1 MRESLRR
8 FQDALKERGLDA
20 AVIASPE
27 ELSPTNLRY
36 LSGFTGSSAYLLIS
50 QQKSWFVTDFR
61 YLEQAAHE
69 CPDYEIVRHGREVGD
84 TLAEICRDNHLYQL
98 GFEADKVPFETWQAW
113 NERVPVVWRPLQKLI
128 EELRV
133 IKSAEEVAKLRAA
146 AQIAG
151 ESLMEILPAIVGRR
165 ERDAA
170 LDLEMAMRRRGAE
183 SLGFATIVASGER
196 GALPHGHPTDRIIGP
211 AELVTIDFG
220 SQVDGYKSDETVTVA
235 TTGQIAP
242 KLKEIFDLVAEAQR
256 AGIEA
261 AKPGNT
267 SYDVDH
273 AARHIITEAGYGE
286 YFGHGTGHG
295 VGLDVHEE
303 PFAHTSRGRAT
314 ELKPGMT
321 ITVEPGIYI
330 PGLGGVRLEDTLVI
344 TETGNEALTM
354 VPKHF
359 RSIG

>member
-50 QQKSWFVTDFR
+50 QHQAWLVTDFR

-69 CPDYEIVRHGREVGD
+69 CPDYAIVRHGREVGD
-84 TLAEICRDNHLYQL
+84 TLADLCRDHQLYQL
-98 GFEADKVPFETWQAW
+98 GFEADKVPYETWQDW
-113 NERVPVVWRPLQKLI
+113 NERVPVVWRPLNKLI

-133 IKSAEEVAKLRAA
+133 IKSADEIATLRRA

-151 ESLMEILPAIVGRR
+151 ESLMEILPTLLGRR
-165 ERDAA
+165 ERDVA

-196 GALPHGHPTDRIIGP
+196 GALPHGRASDRVIGP

-220 SQVDGYKSDETVTVA
+220 SQVGGYKSDETVTVA
-235 TTGQIAP
+235 TTGEVPA
-242 KLKEIFDLVAEAQR
+242 KLKEIFDLVAAAQR

-273 AARHIITEAGYGE
+273 AARSIINEAGYGE

-303 PFAHTSRGRAT
+303 PYAHTSRGRAT
-314 ELKPGMT
+314 ELQPGMT

-344 TETGNEALTM
+344 TENGNEALTI

-359 RSIG
+359 RSMT